1 MSTFFL
7 NCRYGLGWRGGKW
20 YANRNFRKEQMKLLG
35 QKNPRGWQINPR
47 GWQLL
52 GPIKPRGWKFQFL
65 RRRITRSKV
74 PENAA
79 RTSEKMLKD
88 APNP

>member
-1 MSTFFL
+1 
-7 NCRYGLGWRGGKW
+7 
-20 YANRNFRKEQMKLLG
+20 MKLLG
-35 QKNPRGWQINPR
+35 QVNPRA
-47 GWQLL
+47 WQLL

-65 RRRITRSKV
+65 KRRITRSRV